1 MFLCVFSD
9 REQGLGSPSNEGGG
23 SEKSVQDSFFLI
35 WYGGRGGEAAV
46 LFFLALALTT
56 LSGYWSGA
64 LMQTCQINF
73 AGREGCDCCEIA
85 STSQGGERMDGW
97 IED

>member
-1 MFLCVFSD
+1 MIEKPGATCVCVHLCPFMFLCVFSD

-56 LSGYWSGA
+56 LSGY
-64 LMQTCQINF
+64 
-73 AGREGCDCCEIA
+73 
-85 STSQGGERMDGW
+85 
-97 IED
+97 